1 MDRVSSSEEP
11 TAKISS
17 IFIYPIKSCRGISV
31 SQAPISPTGNS
42 SPAHSFPSSIFHGFF
57 LVNFISFRLTHSFL
71 KPYIPVF
78 ISGSSLVFIFL
89 PFHSSVCMLNFQV
102 RFIHPDAEIV
112 SWLVQDSNCVSM
124 MFILMGCFFWEIP
137 FDQCLN
143 PSVLLSTTI
152 EYVSWLLV
160 GNCWLIPFRFS
171 SMLVRPWR
179 LDGICIIF
187 FLFLFTLSLCS
198 MSMSEFV

>member
-42 SPAHSFPSSIFHGFF
+42 SPAQSFPSSIFHGFF
-57 LVNFISFRLTHSFL
+57 LVNFMSFRLAHLFL

-78 ISGSSLVFIFL
+78 ISGSSLFFIFL
-89 PFHSSVCMLNFQV
+89 SFHSSVCMLNFQV

-112 SWLVQDSNCVSM
+112 SWLVQDSNRVWCLFWWVV
-124 MFILMGCFFWEIP
+124 FFGKY
-137 FDQCLN
+137 
-143 PSVLLSTTI
+143 LLINVWT
-152 EYVSWLLV
+152 LLY
-160 GNCWLIPFRFS
+160 C
-171 SMLVRPWR
+171 
-179 LDGICIIF
+179 
-187 FLFLFTLSLCS
+187 
-198 MSMSEFV
+198 